1 MRSQVRALYFPPFSI
16 DMNMESFYVTSTH
29 LDIEMETEPHPS
41 GLVIFSRKLS
51 PNGEPIGHIIVSPE
65 NHHTDIYCKY
75 LEENEPLLSEREDW
89 GVSIAQDSS
98 RNNVAPNYFTQV
110 EPAYGICIPP
120 SDNIPDCPTLL
131 IAETRNKRVPELAHQ
146 RLSIDPIHIKMAIQA
161 LGIVMENPDILH
173 RTDDKTRL
181 MRFSKDQLNEQSVTI
196 Y

>member
-1 MRSQVRALYFPPFSI
+1 
-16 DMNMESFYVTSTH
+16 MESFYVTSTH

-51 PNGEPIGHIIVSPE
+51 PDGEPIGHIIVSRE
-65 NHHTDIYCKY
+65 GHHTDIYCKY
-75 LEENEPLLSEREDW
+75 LEENNGLISEREEW
-89 GVSIAQDSS
+89 GVSIAQDPS
-98 RNNVAPNYFTQV
+98 RGNVAPNYFTRV

-120 SDNIPDCPTLL
+120 SDSIPDCPTLL

-146 RLSIDPIHIKMAIQA
+146 RLGIDPIRIKMAIQA

-181 MRFSKDQLNEQSVTI
+181 MCFSKDQLNEQSVTI

>member
-1 MRSQVRALYFPPFSI
+1 
-16 DMNMESFYVTSTH
+16 MNIESFYVTSTH

-51 PNGEPIGHIIVSPE
+51 PDGEPIGHIIVSPE

-75 LEENEPLLSEREDW
+75 LEENKPLPLERKSW
-89 GVSIAQDSS
+89 GISFNQSS
-98 RNNVAPNYFTQV
+98 SQSGVVPNYFTRV

-146 RLSIDPIHIKMAIQA
+146 RLSIDPIRIKMAIQA

>member
-1 MRSQVRALYFPPFSI
+1 
-16 DMNMESFYVTSTH
+16 MESFYVTSTH

-51 PNGEPIGHIIVSPE
+51 PNGEPIGHIIVSPK
-65 NHHTDIYCKY
+65 NHHTDIYCDY
-75 LEENEPLLSEREDW
+75 LKKNNDLISEREEW
-89 GVSIAQDSS
+89 GVGITQNSS
-98 RNNVAPNYFTQV
+98 RENVTPNYFTRV
-110 EPAYGICIPP
+110 EPAYGICIPS
-120 SDNIPDCPTLL
+120 SDSTPDCPTLL

-146 RLSIDPIHIKMAIQA
+146 RLGIDPIRIKMAIQA

>member
-1 MRSQVRALYFPPFSI
+1 
-16 DMNMESFYVTSTH
+16 MESFYVTSTR
-29 LDIEMETEPHPS
+29 LNIEMETEPHPS

-51 PNGEPIGHIIVSPE
+51 PDGEPIGHIIVSPK
-65 NHHTDIYCKY
+65 NHHTDVYCDY
-75 LEENEPLLSEREDW
+75 LKKNIGLISEREGW
-89 GVSIAQDSS
+89 GVSIMQDSS
-98 RNNVAPNYFTQV
+98 RDNVAPNYFTRV

-181 MRFSKDQLNEQSVTI
+181 MHFSEDQLNEQSVTI